1 MSSEAKTQN
10 DAPAD
15 DSDDKPAQ
23 APEKIIKPRPLT
35 LIIMLVVF
43 LLGVG
48 VILWAWHLGCLLY
61 TSDAADE

>member
-1 MSSEAKTQN
+1 MSSEPTTQN

-23 APEKIIKPRPLT
+23 APEKIINPRALT

-43 LLGVG
+43 CSVLG
-48 VILWAWHLGCLLY
+48 
-61 TSDAADE
+61 